1 MAYYLVFLT
10 DCRFSKIEADDFEYS
25 EENNSLWFKKDNKNI
40 AFFNTQQILGF
51 KEVEE
56 PDEVPIFKNMGV

>member
-1 MAYYLVFLT
+1 MANYLVFLT
-10 DCRFSKIEADDFEYS
+10 DCQFSHIEADDFELS
-25 EENNSLWFKKDNKNI
+25 AENNTLWFKKGSKNI

-51 KEVEE
+51 KKVEE